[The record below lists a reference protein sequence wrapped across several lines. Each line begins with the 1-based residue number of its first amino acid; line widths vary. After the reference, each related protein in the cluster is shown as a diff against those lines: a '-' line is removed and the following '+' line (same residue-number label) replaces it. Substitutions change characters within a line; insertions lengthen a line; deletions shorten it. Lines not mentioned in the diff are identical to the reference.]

1 MELLEGETL
10 RGRLARGPFP
20 VAKAVELAEQICQ
33 GLAAAHGK
41 GIVHRDLKPENLFLT
56 REGPKILDFGL
67 ARRVGGLEG
76 GEAASPRTRSG
87 LVLGTVGYLSP
98 EQARGEAADARS
110 DVFALGT
117 VLYEM
122 LSGRRAF
129 RKETA
134 AETLTAIL
142 KEEPPELVV
151 PGGLVPA
158 ALGRIVRRCLE
169 KDPED
174 RFQSARDVAFAL
186 DATSE
191 TWEGSGQG
199 SRESRGQRVSRR
211 WVVPAM
217 AAVALAALLVGALAE
232 RLWQRPPES
241 GRAARVVRSQIDLP
255 SDRPLFGP
263 RSPGSHGAGPQPRR
277 DAPRVDVSSADPL
290 MCSLPSAPGYRRGDA
305 AAGGREATSRSFS
318 GRSLDRVPLQRRR
331 QAAVAQ
337 GPRRGGLPV
346 DVAELSRVPMG
357 ATWGLDDRIYLGSLV
372 KGLQAVPAEGGP
384 LRDVTTI
391 DPGREVAHRLPSVL
405 PGRRELLVT
414 VPANLYGLKT
424 RIEVVSLATGKRKVV
439 VEDGGDGRYLPSG
452 HLVFVRQGVLMAAPF
467 DLGRLELAA
476 PPVSVIGAL
485 SQALNAP
492 GEAGN
497 SGAAQFAASD
507 RGFSPMPRVACSRIL
522 RSSCFSWTGR
532 AAPNHCPAST
542 GRWSALSSASRPTAG
557 FSPSTSRRGRASS
570 GCSMPASD
578 LPRLVRQRHRRLPAV
593 EPGREAAR
601 RGLVGG
607 RTHAALDRARREG
620 RVGAPHDD

>member
-199 SRESRGQRVSRR
+199 SLRAEGREF
-211 WVVPAM
+211 P
-217 AAVALAALLVGALAE
+217 
-232 RLWQRPPES
+232 
-241 GRAARVVRSQIDLP
+241 
-255 SDRPLFGP
+255 
-263 RSPGSHGAGPQPRR
+263 GAG
-277 DAPRVDVSSADPL
+277 
-290 MCSLPSAPGYRRGDA
+290 
-305 AAGGREATSRSFS
+305 
-318 GRSLDRVPLQRRR
+318 
-331 QAAVAQ
+331 
-337 GPRRGGLPV
+337 
-346 DVAELSRVPMG
+346 
-357 ATWGLDDRIYLGSLV
+357 
-372 KGLQAVPAEGGP
+372 
-384 LRDVTTI
+384 
-391 DPGREVAHRLPSVL
+391 
-405 PGRRELLVT
+405 
-414 VPANLYGLKT
+414 
-424 RIEVVSLATGKRKVV
+424 
-439 VEDGGDGRYLPSG
+439 
-452 HLVFVRQGVLMAAPF
+452 
-467 DLGRLELAA
+467 
-476 PPVSVIGAL
+476 
-485 SQALNAP
+485 
-492 GEAGN
+492 
-497 SGAAQFAASD
+497 
-507 RGFSPMPRVACSRIL
+507 
-522 RSSCFSWTGR
+522 
-532 AAPNHCPAST
+532 
-542 GRWSALSSASRPTAG
+542 
-557 FSPSTSRRGRASS
+557 
-570 GCSMPASD
+570 
-578 LPRLVRQRHRRLPAV
+578 
-593 EPGREAAR
+593 
-601 RGLVGG
+601 
-607 RTHAALDRARREG
+607 
-620 RVGAPHDD
+620 